1 MLAGLFVAI
10 ALLAEV
16 AGAASAYGPSPPAP
30 PPPPSKTTPKPP
42 ESKPP
47 ESKQAAK
54 PADGC
59 ASARASANR
68 QEIVVCVQRPQGYRL
83 DPDVMEAKREM
94 RGGGRPKRPDRMKD
108 TSCAVVG
115 AAGCIGAGAGIN
127 LIGAALTA
135 AEMAARLSKG
145 QEIGSMFV
153 TDPQPTE
160 YQLYLEAKR
169 RREAKEAQVAAVAKA
184 KAIQAAKAANT
195 AAAAKA
201 EPRPDA
207 GSRQPGP

>member
-1 MLAGLFVAI
+1 MLAGLPVAI
-10 ALLAEV
+10 ALL
-16 AGAASAYGPSPPAP
+16 GAIVSAVPASAAAADPAPTPDGQAKVAEAPVKAAVEQVKEADRCPPAP
-30 PPPPSKTTPKPP
+30 
-42 ESKPP
+42 
-47 ESKQAAK
+47 
-54 PADGC
+54 
-59 ASARASANR
+59 ANA
-68 QEIVVCVQRPQGYRL
+68 QPGEIVVCAKRPEGYRL
-83 DPDVMEAKREM
+83 DPDVMEAKRAM
-94 RGGGRPKRPDRMKD
+94 RGGGRPKRPERMKD

-160 YQLYLEAKR
+160 YQLYLEAKH
-169 RREAKEAQVAAVAKA
+169 RREAKEAEA
-184 KAIQAAKAANT
+184 

-201 EPRPDA
+201 KGKA
-207 GSRQPGP
+207 K

>member
-1 MLAGLFVAI
+1 MPAGLLVAI
-10 ALLAEV
+10 ALLAE
-16 AGAASAYGPSPPAP
+16 AAPANPAP
-30 PPPPSKTTPKPP
+30 PKPP
-42 ESKPP
+42 QTELQTKAPDRCP
-47 ESKQAAK
+47 TL
-54 PADGC
+54 PATAQPG
-59 ASARASANR
+59 
-68 QEIVVCVQRPQGYRL
+68 EIVVCGKRPEGYRL

-115 AAGCIGAGAGIN
+115 PAGCIGANPGIN

-160 YQLYLEAKR
+160 YQLYVEAKR
-169 RREAKEAQVAAVAKA
+169 AREAKEAEAAAVKAAKA
-184 KAIQAAKAANT
+184 KAAAQQVHGKAVI
-195 AAAAKA
+195 
-201 EPRPDA
+201 EG
-207 GSRQPGP
+207 GSGQSPP